1 MSAPVLDIVIVN
13 WNTRELL
20 ARTLECVEATVKSPY
35 TCWVVDNG
43 STDGSVER
51 VRERFGWVRVIA
63 NSDNL
68 GFAAANNQALMEAT
82 GRYALLL
89 NSDTEVQPGAIDR
102 LVSVMDAHPEA
113 GACGPRLLNADR
125 TLQPSARNFY
135 STFGSLVENKL
146 IAQFWKKPSARTRF
160 LSYWDHSY
168 TRPVDWVTGACL
180 MVRMD
185 VVRRV
190 GLLDPVFFMY
200 GEEIDWQMRMQK
212 AGYQVLF
219 VHDAEVIHLGGGSS
233 RNAFQKMRRQEYL
246 SRQILIDKH
255 YPPHTRAVFRVKNAL
270 GIGFWKTLA
279 RISGRRVEQV

>member
-1 MSAPVLDIVIVN
+1 MSAPVLDIIIVN

-20 ARTLECVEATVKSPY
+20 ARTLACVEATVCTPY

-43 STDGSVER
+43 SSDGSVEL
-51 VRERFGWVRVIA
+51 VRERFPWVELIA
-63 NSDNL
+63 NTENL
-68 GFAAANNQALMEAT
+68 GFAAANNQAILQAR

-102 LVSVMDAHPEA
+102 LVQYMDKTPEV
-113 GACGPRLLNADR
+113 GACGPKLLNADR
-125 TLQPSARNFY
+125 SLQPSARNFY

-146 IAQFWKKPSARTRF
+146 IAQFWKTPSSQTRF

-168 TRPVDWVTGACL
+168 TRQVDWVTGACL
-180 MVRMD
+180 LARMD
-185 VVRRV
+185 AIRRV
-190 GLLDPVFFMY
+190 GLLDTAFFMY

-212 AGYQVLF
+212 AGYPVHF

-246 SRQILIDKH
+246 SRQLLIDKH
-255 YPPHTRAVFRVKNAL
+255 YPPHTRAVFRVKTAM
-270 GIGFWKTLA
+270 GIGFWKALA
-279 RISGRRVEQV
+279 KLSGKKLEQV

>member
-1 MSAPVLDIVIVN
+1 MSAPALDIIIVN
-13 WNTRELL
+13 WNTRDLL
-20 ARTLECVEATVKSPY
+20 ARTLACVEATVCTPY

-43 STDGSVER
+43 SSDDSVAY
-51 VRERFGWVRVIA
+51 VREHFPWVQLIA

-68 GFAAANNQALMEAT
+68 GFAAANNQAILEAR

-89 NSDTEVQPGAIDR
+89 NSDTEAQPGAIDR
-102 LVSVMDAHPEA
+102 LVAYMEANPEV
-113 GACGPRLLNADR
+113 GACGPKLLNADR
-125 TLQPSARNFY
+125 SLQPSARNFY

-146 IAQFWKKPSARTRF
+146 IAQFWKQPSSQTRF

-180 MVRMD
+180 LARMD
-185 VVRRV
+185 AIRRV
-190 GLLDPVFFMY
+190 GLLDTAFFMY

-212 AGYQVLF
+212 AGYPVHF

-233 RNAFQKMRRQEYL
+233 RNAFQKMRHQEYL

-255 YPPHTRAVFRVKNAL
+255 YPPHTRAVFRVKTAV

-279 RISGRRVEQV
+279 RLSGRKLERV

>member
-1 MSAPVLDIVIVN
+1 MSAPVLDIIIVN
-13 WNTRELL
+13 WNTRDLL
-20 ARTLECVEATVKSPY
+20 ARTLSCVEATVCTPY

-43 STDGSVER
+43 SSDDSVAY
-51 VRERFGWVRVIA
+51 VREHFPWVLRIA

-68 GFAAANNQALMEAT
+68 GFAAANNQAILEAR

-102 LVSVMDAHPEA
+102 LIAYMEANPEV
-113 GACGPRLLNADR
+113 GACGPKLLNADR
-125 TLQPSARNFY
+125 SLQPSARNFY

-146 IAQFWKKPSARTRF
+146 IAQFWKKPSSQTRF

-180 MVRMD
+180 LVRMD
-185 VVRRV
+185 AIRRV
-190 GLLDPVFFMY
+190 GLLDTAFFMY

-212 AGYQVLF
+212 AGYPVHF
-219 VHDAEVIHLGGGSS
+219 VHDAEVVHLGGGSS

-246 SRQILIDKH
+246 SRQLLIDKH
-255 YPPHTRAVFRVKNAL
+255 YPPHTRAVFRVKTAV

-279 RISGRRVEQV
+279 RLSGRKLERV